1 MQTIVILRVS
11 RQTHIFGSDIP
22 GKHLMTKGVPEAV
35 AAKWSVE
42 SAGTEE
48 IMRSFYGHLVE
59 AGSPSKALQLALDR
73 FAIAGIDIPT
83 AFLGRI
89 YLVRMD
95 LNFFVEETLAC
106 VQLRAVICFDQSLLY
121 R

>member
-1 MQTIVILRVS
+1 
-11 RQTHIFGSDIP
+11 
-22 GKHLMTKGVPEAV
+22 MTKGVPEAV